1 MILSQ
6 ESQQSLAIT
15 SSLPWLS
22 RLHVLCCRRKKN
34 AHVRHLAAQV
44 LMASRH
50 REQYIAIQHV
60 FPWLLLAMLWKM
72 FRRLEDFWTMF
83 CAKSAKFSR
92 FCIIQWLSGHDGWTM
107 VNMHTCWILLIDD
120 SVQVAVDP
128 RKDRMRKCQV
138 QRRRD
143 MKSKDQ
149 RWSKIVSICFNMFQ
163 YMTDRYR
170 G

>member
-72 FRRLEDFWTMF
+72 FRRLLNNVLCKVCKVLTFLHHSVAFRARWVNNGEHAHLLNLVD
-83 CAKSAKFSR
+83 R
-92 FCIIQWLSGHDGWTM
+92 WLSASGSGSTQGQNEKVPSPTEERHEVERSKM
-107 VNMHTCWILLIDD
+107 IKD
-120 SVQVAVDP
+120 S
-128 RKDRMRKCQV
+128 
-138 QRRRD
+138 
-143 MKSKDQ
+143 
-149 RWSKIVSICFNMFQ
+149 FNMFQ
-163 YMTDRYR
+163 YVSIHDR
-170 G
+170 